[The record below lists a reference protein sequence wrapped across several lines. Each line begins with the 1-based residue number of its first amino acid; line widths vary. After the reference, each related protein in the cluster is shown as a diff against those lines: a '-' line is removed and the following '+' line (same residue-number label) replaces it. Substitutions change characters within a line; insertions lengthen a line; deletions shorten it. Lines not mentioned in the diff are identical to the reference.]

1 VGVGAA
7 RCETLALTGKAM
19 RIRVLAVGSRT
30 PSWVR
35 ENCEDYAARLRSRL
49 KLDLVEIAPA
59 LRGAERDARRAM
71 RLEASRLLAALRPK
85 EFVVA
90 LDEHG
95 EEFTT
100 RELAAWLAAR
110 LRQGRDV
117 AFLIGGAD
125 GLAAEV
131 LARADFKLALSRLT
145 LPHALARVLLME
157 QLYRAHSVLD
167 HHPYHRG

>member
-1 VGVGAA
+1 
-7 RCETLALTGKAM
+7 M
-19 RIRVLAVGSRT
+19 RIRVIAVGSRT

-49 KLDLVEIAPA
+49 KLDLVEIPA
-59 LRGAERDARRAM
+59 GVRGAARDAQRA
-71 RLEASRLLAALRPK
+71 LGIEAARLLAALRPK

-95 EEFTT
+95 EEFATG
-100 RELAAWLAAR
+100 ELASWLQSR
-110 LRQGRDV
+110 LQAGRDL

-125 GLAAEV
+125 GLAAQV
-131 LARADFKLALSRLT
+131 LARADFKLSLSRLT

-157 QLYRAHSVLD
+157 QLYRAHSVLE

>member
-1 VGVGAA
+1 
-7 RCETLALTGKAM
+7 M
-19 RIRVLAVGSRT
+19 RIRVIAVGSRT

-49 KLDLVEIAPA
+49 KLDFVEIPA
-59 LRGAERDARRAM
+59 GARGAARGAQQAVHI
-71 RLEASRLLAALRPK
+71 EAVRLLAALRPK

-95 EEFTT
+95 DEFAT
-100 RELAAWLAAR
+100 RELASWLEQR
-110 LRQGRDV
+110 LQAGRDV

-125 GLAAEV
+125 GLGAPV
-131 LARADFKLALSRLT
+131 LARADFKLSLSRLT